1 MSSIEL
7 LVNALN
13 DTPDS
18 EIIIRSQELSYLSV
32 LINLKRVDG
41 KTVPYQLEIHAV
53 KNNKVVVSELTQL
66 LPKCCPE
73 RHINSDGTFAYLGRM
88 ILI

>member
-7 LVNALN
+7 LVSALN

-18 EIIIRSQELSYLSV
+18 EIIIRSQELSYLNV

-41 KTVPYQLEIHAV
+41 KTVPT
-53 KNNKVVVSELTQL
+53 N
-66 LPKCCPE
+66 
-73 RHINSDGTFAYLGRM
+73 
-88 ILI
+88 